1 MTLIETLKKIFKD
14 EPNRGFSYDDL
25 ARRTNYSKSTISRS
39 IHYLNNNSFHDIKL
53 VEFVDEDCVRK
64 WAVDPSRGS

>member
-14 EPNRGFSYDDL
+14 EPHRGFSYDDL

-39 IHYLNNNSFHDIKL
+39 IHYLNNNSSHNIKL
-53 VEFVDEDCVRK
+53 VEFVD
-64 WAVDPSRGS
+64 

>member
-14 EPNRGFSYDDL
+14 EPSRGFSYEDL
-25 ARRTNYSKSTISRS
+25 AEMTNSSKSTISRS
-39 IHYLNNNSFHDIKL
+39 IHYLNNNPSHDIKV

-64 WAVDPSRGS
+64 WAVEPQ